1 MSVVV
6 PRLDLSLLSNARSD
20 DLASPAELELTYRS
34 EDDSSQ
40 CLWRLADLDIAQPG
54 SRADV
59 CLAVKRATGEM
70 IALRQIVLSSI
81 GSKLAAAS
89 LQRKIEALKDLRH
102 PHIVCYLG
110 TECTE
115 QHLR

>member
-6 PRLDLSLLSNARSD
+6 PRLDLSLLSNARSE
-20 DLASPAELELTYRS
+20 DLASPLELTHRS

-40 CLWRLADLDIAQPG
+40 CLCRLADLNIAQPG
-54 SRADV
+54 LRADV

-102 PHIVCYLG
+102 PHLVSYLG